1 MRTLIGLCI
10 EKFELALEMNEA
22 YNKRTFEG
30 DHSSAS
36 DTAKRLK
43 ASNTAHCK
51 FCHQHYRIDKNTEKD
66 CILQYHDMVD
76 TNTPHIANEC
86 TLMKCD
92 ECGFTD
98 CTNECSDFD
107 DGRQGCY
114 ADIHYSEEDDDD
126 EERAELFSDLK
137 ESCYYC
143 HASSTGV
150 APEINDDSDD
160 DDDDDDEEDDEAD
173 DQDGEDENDDVE
185 DEEEQ
190 EQEQEEEEASDAD
203 EEEAEESGDNQED
216 Q

>member
-1 MRTLIGLCI
+1 
-10 EKFELALEMNEA
+10 MNEA
-22 YNKRTFEG
+22 YNKRAFEG
-30 DHSSAS
+30 DHSSVS

-76 TNTPHIANEC
+76 ASTPHIANEC

-107 DGRQGCY
+107 EGRQGCY

-126 EERAELFSDLK
+126 EERAELFADLK

-143 HASSTGV
+143 HASATGV
-150 APEINDDSDD
+150 APEINDDSD
-160 DDDDDDEEDDEAD
+160 EDDESDDQSNDAAGAD
-173 DQDGEDENDDVE
+173 DDGADEKESEDENDDDE
-185 DEEEQ
+185 DDEEE
-190 EQEQEEEEASDAD
+190 EEEEDAGED
-203 EEEAEESGDNQED
+203 EDEAEEEESGSD